1 MVTAEAT
8 KELLSELAADQVSM
22 VLSSDDTK
30 QVAREF
36 IETVLQDENLQKR
49 SADVV
54 WKIIKG
60 AFWPGGTSSLSSA
73 PTSTKAVGTTTTA
86 AATLNSRTSSGGGRG
101 GATQPDEEEN
111 EAEPDSARAVH
122 GSPTVSVSVAT
133 A

>member
-73 PTSTKAVGTTTTA
+73 PRKEVGTTTTA
-86 AATLNSRTSSGGGRG
+86 ATSTSGADGG
-101 GATQPDEEEN
+101 GATQPNEVEN
-111 EAEPDSARAVH
+111 EAETGSARDVH
-122 GSPTVSVSVAT
+122 GSSTVSVSVAT